1 VGLSKRLAWW
11 FSVGLTASLL
21 AFAIFVMLSLDIMR
35 SSSVKNGD
43 WHTNLLAGDAEAGIY
58 QKAVISIVG
67 LLASTR
73 KDSIYY
79 LANTAD
85 GKPFSLNCDYRLEG
99 GSLDADWWSITA
111 YGRDAFLI
119 PNSDNRYSFNNANV
133 ARDEKGGF
141 SIVVSSERRE
151 GNWLPVG
158 YSEKGLLPTDADFD
172 LTLRIYAP
180 GNDYLKNP
188 GTALLPTLVEE
199 NCR

>member
-1 VGLSKRLAWW
+1 MGLSKRLAWW

-141 SIVVSSERRE
+141 SIVVFE
-151 GNWLPVG
+151 
-158 YSEKGLLPTDADFD
+158 
-172 LTLRIYAP
+172 
-180 GNDYLKNP
+180 DYRGFLM
-188 GTALLPTLVEE
+188 ALLPPGAFIGLGLIVALKNVIDARQKTKQAKVENVVVAE
-199 NCR
+199 PAAG